1 MTPTQRIDL
10 HLHSTASD
18 GTVSPAAVVA
28 AALEA
33 GLTLIALTD
42 HDTAA
47 GVPAARAAAEGT
59 GLTVLAGIEV
69 SATWER
75 GEIHILGYGVDP
87 AHPAI
92 VAHGA
97 RAATRRAERME
108 GMVARL
114 RDQGVNVTMEEVE
127 AVAGVDRESLA
138 RPHLARA
145 MVAAGYV
152 EHTWEAFDRY
162 IGDAHPAF
170 VPTNLVSVED
180 ALALIRESGGISSW
194 AHPPEEHMDEL
205 LPRMRRAGLDALEV
219 YRPRTPLDRVR
230 RFERRA
236 RSGGYLLTGGSDW
249 HGPEG
254 AELGSF
260 QLEAQQVAPF
270 LERVGVDPSRG

>member
-1 MTPTQRIDL
+1 MTPTPRLDL

-28 AALEA
+28 AALDA
-33 GLTLIALTD
+33 GLTCIALTD

-47 GVPAARAAAEGT
+47 GVPVAREVAKGT

-75 GEIHILGYGVDP
+75 GEVHILGYGVDP

-97 RAATRRAERME
+97 WAATRRSERME

-114 RDQGVNVTMEEVE
+114 QDQGVHVTMEEVE

-152 EHTWEAFDRY
+152 DHPWEAFDRY
-162 IGDAHPAF
+162 IGDEHPAF
-170 VPTNLVSVED
+170 VPTNLVTVEE
-180 ALALIRESGGISSW
+180 ALTLIREAGGISSW
-194 AHPPEEHMDEL
+194 AHPPEDHMDEL
-205 LPRMRRAGLDALEV
+205 LPRMRRAGLDGLEV
-219 YRPRTPLDRVR
+219 YRPRTPVERVR

-236 RSGGYLLTGGSDW
+236 RSAGLVLTGGSDW

-254 AELGSF
+254 SELGSF
-260 QLEAQQVAPF
+260 YLESAQVEAF
-270 LERVGVDPSRG
+270 LERLALGLGGA